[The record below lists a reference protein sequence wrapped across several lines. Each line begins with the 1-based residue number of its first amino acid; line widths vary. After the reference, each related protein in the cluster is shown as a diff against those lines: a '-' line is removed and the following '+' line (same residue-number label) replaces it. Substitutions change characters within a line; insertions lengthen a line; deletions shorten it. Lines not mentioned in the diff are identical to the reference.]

1 MKKIAKIITLVLC
14 ISLCFSAC
22 KGKEISEE
30 STTSSPEQT
39 TSADDSFAITDGKVV
54 LPYNKTDGINPFF
67 AESYENIYLSMLIYE
82 PLFSV
87 DSNYDTTGNVADSIG
102 ISGKV
107 ATVRIKHNVVCRG
120 HESINAH
127 DVVYSFNLAKAS
139 YYWGNNLD
147 GITNAQAIDDYTVS
161 FSLNF
166 KDLYVA
172 GKLNFPIVKTGTAD
186 SKNSIPAGSGKYYFA
201 QDRLVSVADGNKSIS
216 LVETSNRESVED
228 ALNIG
233 MVDVFFSDLSD
244 ENYKV
249 AVGNTKEITLSN
261 MIYLGLNSNRGAL
274 NKYIRSAIAAKID
287 SDNIALSSYQG
298 HAVGFKLP
306 IAPESTVAGN
316 VAKIETKG
324 NKELANNIID
334 RCGYT
339 RYSGSAKTNGA
350 YLLSFSLI
358 VNRDNQFRVAAAYN
372 IADSLAECGFLINVQ
387 VLSFADYSERISS
400 GNYDMYLGE
409 VKLDGSMDISRF
421 FMDGTKFSAGINKSE
436 KAATEYFR
444 YRAGEISEKEY
455 YEVFAEEYPFVPVA
469 FRTGYTVLSE
479 DIKTLDLKQMP
490 FSLYGGIQ

>member
-87 DSNYDTTGNVADSIG
+87 DSNYDTTGIVADSIG

-120 HESINAH
+120 YENINAH

-172 GKLNFPIVKTGTAD
+172 GKMNFPIVKTGTAD
-186 SKNSIPAGSGKYYFA
+186 SKNSIPAGSGKYYFT
-201 QDRLVSVADGNKSIS
+201 QDRLVSVADGNKIIS
-216 LVETSNRESVED
+216 LVETSNRDSVED

-306 IAPESTVAGN
+306 IAPESTVTGN

-324 NKELANNIID
+324 NKELSNNIID

-479 DIKTLDLKQMP
+479 DIKTLDLRQMP

>member
-1 MKKIAKIITLVLC
+1 MKKIAKFITLILC

-22 KGKEISEE
+22 KGKENSEE

-39 TSADDSFAITDGKVV
+39 TSPDNSFAITDGKVV

-87 DSNYDTTGNVADSIG
+87 DSNYDTTGIVADSIE

-120 HESINAH
+120 YENINAH

-161 FSLNF
+161 FNLNF

-186 SKNSIPAGSGKYYFA
+186 SKTSIPAGSGKYYFA
-201 QDRLVSVADGNKSIS
+201 QDRLISVADGNKTIS

-249 AVGNTKEITLSN
+249 AVGNTKEIILSN
-261 MIYLGLNSNRGAL
+261 MIYLGLNSSRGAL
-274 NKYIRSAIAAKID
+274 NKHIRSAIAAKID

-298 HAVGFKLP
+298 HASGFKLP
-306 IAPESTVAGN
+306 IVPESTIAGN
-316 VAKIETKG
+316 VTKIETKG
-324 NKELANNIID
+324 NTELANNIID

-358 VNRDNQFRVAAAYN
+358 VNRDNKFRVAAAYN

-409 VKLDGSMDISRF
+409 IKLDGSMDISQF
-421 FMDGTKFSAGINKSE
+421 FMDGTRFSTGINKSE

-455 YEVFAEEYPFVPVA
+455 YEIFAEEYPFVPVA

-479 DIKTLDLKQMP
+479 DIKALDLKQMP
-490 FSLYGGIQ
+490 FNLYSGI

>member
-1 MKKIAKIITLVLC
+1 M
-14 ISLCFSAC
+14 
-22 KGKEISEE
+22 
-30 STTSSPEQT
+30 
-39 TSADDSFAITDGKVV
+39 
-54 LPYNKTDGINPFF
+54 
-67 AESYENIYLSMLIYE
+67 
-82 PLFSV
+82 
-87 DSNYDTTGNVADSIG
+87 
-102 ISGKV
+102 
-107 ATVRIKHNVVCRG
+107 
-120 HESINAH
+120 
-127 DVVYSFNLAKAS
+127 
-139 YYWGNNLD
+139 
-147 GITNAQAIDDYTVS
+147 
-161 FSLNF
+161 
-166 KDLYVA
+166 
-172 GKLNFPIVKTGTAD
+172 NFPIVKTGTAD
-186 SKNSIPAGSGKYYFA
+186 SKNSIPAGSGKYYFT
-201 QDRLVSVADGNKSIS
+201 QDRLVSVADGNKIIS
-216 LVETSNRESVED
+216 LVETSNRDSVED

>member
-1 MKKIAKIITLVLC
+1 MKKLTKLIALILC
-14 ISLCFSAC
+14 ICICFSAC
-22 KGKEISEE
+22 KGNENKEE
-30 STTSSPEQT
+30 STTETPEEST
-39 TSADDSFAITDGKVV
+39 NAENSFAITDGKIV

-87 DSNYDTTGNVADSIG
+87 DSNYDTIGVVADSIEV
-102 ISGKV
+102 SGKT
-107 ATVRIKHNVVCRG
+107 ATVRVKHNVVCRG
-120 HESINAH
+120 HENLNAH

-147 GITNAQAIDDYTVS
+147 GITNVQAIDDYTVS
-161 FSLNF
+161 VNLNF

-172 GKLNFPIVKTGTAD
+172 GKLNFPIVKKGTAD
-186 SKNSIPAGSGKYYFA
+186 SKTSVPAGSGKYFFA
-201 QDRLVSVADGNKSIS
+201 QDRLVSVADGNKTIS

-244 ENYKV
+244 EQYKV
-249 AVGNTKEITLSN
+249 SVGNTNKITLSN

-287 SDNIALSSYQG
+287 SDNISLSSYQG

-306 IAPESTVAGN
+306 IVPESTIAGN
-316 VAKIETKG
+316 ITKIETKG
-324 NKELANNIID
+324 NKDLANDIID

-455 YEVFAEEYPFVPVA
+455 YDIFAEEYPFVPVA

-490 FSLYGGIQ
+490 FNLYGGIQ

>member
-1 MKKIAKIITLVLC
+1 
-14 ISLCFSAC
+14 
-22 KGKEISEE
+22 
-30 STTSSPEQT
+30 
-39 TSADDSFAITDGKVV
+39 
-54 LPYNKTDGINPFF
+54 
-67 AESYENIYLSMLIYE
+67 MLIYE

-87 DSNYDTTGNVADSIG
+87 DSNYDTTGIVADSIG

-120 HESINAH
+120 YESINAH

-161 FSLNF
+161 LSLDF

-186 SKNSIPAGSGKYYFA
+186 NKTSIPAGSGKYYFA
-201 QDRLVSVADGNKSIS
+201 QDRLVSVADGNKIIS
-216 LVETSNRESVED
+216 LVETSNRDSVED

-455 YEVFAEEYPFVPVA
+455 YEIFAEEYPFVPVA

>member
-14 ISLCFSAC
+14 ISLCFYAC
-22 KGKEISEE
+22 KGKENSEE

-87 DSNYDTTGNVADSIG
+87 DSNYDTTGIVADSIG

-120 HESINAH
+120 YENINAH

-147 GITNAQAIDDYTVS
+147 EITNAQAIDDYTVS

-201 QDRLVSVADGNKSIS
+201 QDRLVSVADGNKTIS

-274 NKYIRSAIAAKID
+274 NKYIRSAIATKID

>member
-201 QDRLVSVADGNKSIS
+201 QDRLVSVADGNKTIS

>member
-87 DSNYDTTGNVADSIG
+87 DSNYDTTGIVADSIG

-120 HESINAH
+120 YENINAH

-172 GKLNFPIVKTGTAD
+172 GKMNFPIVKTGTAD
-186 SKNSIPAGSGKYYFA
+186 SKNSIPAGSGKYYFT
-201 QDRLVSVADGNKSIS
+201 QDRLVSVADGNKIIS
-216 LVETSNRESVED
+216 LVETSNRDSVED

>member
-1 MKKIAKIITLVLC
+1 MKKLTKLIALILC
-14 ISLCFSAC
+14 VCMCFSAC
-22 KGKEISEE
+22 KGNENNGESTTETPEE
-30 STTSSPEQT
+30 STNAEN
-39 TSADDSFAITDGKVV
+39 SFAITDGKIV

-67 AESYENIYLSMLIYE
+67 AESYENIYLGMLIYE

-87 DSNYDTTGNVADSIG
+87 DSNYDTTGIVADSIEV
-102 ISGKV
+102 SGKT

-120 HESINAH
+120 HENINAH

-147 GITNAQAIDDYTVS
+147 GITNAQVIDDYTVS

-172 GKLNFPIVKTGTAD
+172 GKMNFPIVKKGTAD
-186 SKNSIPAGSGKYYFA
+186 SETSVPAGSGKYYFS
-201 QDRLVSVADGNKSIS
+201 QDRLVSVADGNKTIS

-244 ENYKV
+244 GQYKV

-287 SDNIALSSYQG
+287 SDNIALSAYQG
-298 HAVGFKLP
+298 HAIGFKMP
-306 IAPESTVAGN
+306 VVPESTTADSITR
-316 VAKIETKG
+316 IETKG
-324 NKELANNIID
+324 NKELANDIID

-372 IADSLAECGFLINVQ
+372 IADSLKECGFLINVQ

-421 FMDGTKFSAGINKSE
+421 FIDGTKFSAGINKSE

-455 YEVFAEEYPFVPVA
+455 YDIFAEEYPFVPVA

-490 FSLYGGIQ
+490 FNLYSGIQ

>member
-1 MKKIAKIITLVLC
+1 MKKIAKLIALILC
-14 ISLCFSAC
+14 ICICFSAC
-22 KGKEISEE
+22 KGDSNIEE
-30 STTSSPEQT
+30 STTEAPEQST
-39 TSADDSFAITDGKVV
+39 NADNSFAITDGKVV

-67 AESYENIYLSMLIYE
+67 AQSYENIYLSMLIFE

-87 DSNYDTTGNVADSIG
+87 DGEYDTTGIVADSIE
-102 ISGKV
+102 INGKT
-107 ATVRIKHNVVCRG
+107 ATVRIKHNVICRG
-120 HESINAH
+120 HESLNAH

-161 FSLNF
+161 LNLNF

-172 GKLNFPIVKTGTAD
+172 GKLNFPIVKSGTAD
-186 SKNSIPAGSGKYYFA
+186 SKTSIPAGSGKYYFSA
-201 QDRLVSVADGNKSIS
+201 DKLVSVADESRVIFLS
-216 LVETSNRESVED
+216 ETSNRESVED

-244 ENYKV
+244 EKYTST
-249 AVGNTKEITLSN
+249 VGNTNKITLSN
-261 MIYLGLNSNRGAL
+261 MVYLGLNSNRGAL

-306 IAPESTVAGN
+306 VVPESTIAGS
-316 VAKIETKG
+316 VTKFETVG
-324 NKELANNIID
+324 NKDLANSIID

-339 RYSGSAKTNGA
+339 RFSGSAKTNGA

-358 VNRDNQFRVAAAYN
+358 VNKDNQFRVAAAYN

-387 VLSFADYSERISS
+387 VLSFADYSQRISS

-409 VKLDGSMDISRF
+409 IKLDGSMDISQF
-421 FMDGTKFSAGINKSE
+421 FMEGTRLSAGINKSE
-436 KAATEYFR
+436 KAATEYFK

-455 YEVFAEEYPFVPVA
+455 YDIFAEEYPFVPVA
-469 FRTGYTVLSE
+469 FRTGYAVLSD
-479 DIKTLDLKQMP
+479 DIKTLSLKQMP
-490 FSLYGGIQ
+490 FDLYSGI

>member
-22 KGKEISEE
+22 KGKENSEE

-120 HESINAH
+120 YENINAH

-161 FSLNF
+161 LSLDF

-201 QDRLVSVADGNKSIS
+201 QDRLVSVADGNKIIS
-216 LVETSNRESVED
+216 LVETSNRDSVED

-350 YLLSFSLI
+350 YLLLFSLI

>member
-87 DSNYDTTGNVADSIG
+87 DSNYDTTGIVADSIG

-120 HESINAH
+120 YENINAH

-161 FSLNF
+161 LSLDF

-186 SKNSIPAGSGKYYFA
+186 SKNSIPAGSGKYYFT
-201 QDRLVSVADGNKSIS
+201 QDRLVSVADGNKIIS
-216 LVETSNRESVED
+216 LVETSNRDSVED

>member
-186 SKNSIPAGSGKYYFA
+186 SKNSIPAGSGKYYFT
-201 QDRLVSVADGNKSIS
+201 QDRLVSVADGNKIIS

-233 MVDVFFSDLSD
+233 MADVFFSDLSD

>member
-22 KGKEISEE
+22 KGKENSEE

-67 AESYENIYLSMLIYE
+67 AESYENIYLSMLVYE

-87 DSNYDTTGNVADSIG
+87 DSNYDTTGIVADSIE

-120 HESINAH
+120 YENINAH

-147 GITNAQAIDDYTVS
+147 EITNAQAIDDYTVS

-186 SKNSIPAGSGKYYFA
+186 SKNSIPAGSGKYYFT
-201 QDRLVSVADGNKSIS
+201 QDRLVSVADGNKIIS
-216 LVETSNRESVED
+216 LVETSNRDSVED

-261 MIYLGLNSNRGAL
+261 MIYLGLNSNREAL

>member
-87 DSNYDTTGNVADSIG
+87 DSNYDTTGIVADSIE

-186 SKNSIPAGSGKYYFA
+186 SKNSIPAGSGKYYFT
-201 QDRLVSVADGNKSIS
+201 QDRLVSVADGNKIIS
-216 LVETSNRESVED
+216 LVETSNRDSVED

>member
-1 MKKIAKIITLVLC
+1 MKKLAKLIALILC
-14 ISLCFSAC
+14 LCMCFSAC
-22 KGKEISEE
+22 KGNETTEESTTETSEE
-30 STTSSPEQT
+30 STGAEN
-39 TSADDSFAITDGKVV
+39 SFAITDGKVV

-87 DSNYDTTGNVADSIG
+87 DGSYSTTGVVAESIE
-102 ISGKV
+102 ISDKV
-107 ATVRIKHNVVCRG
+107 ATVRIKHNIACQG
-120 HESINAH
+120 YESINAK

-139 YYWGNNLD
+139 YYWGHNLD
-147 GITNAQAIDDYTVS
+147 GISNAQAIDDYTVS
-161 FSLNF
+161 FNLNF

-172 GKLNFPIVKTGTAD
+172 GKLNFPIVKSGTAD
-186 SKNSIPAGSGKYYFA
+186 SKSSVPVGSGNYSFDK
-201 QDRLVSVADGNKSIS
+201 DRLVSVSDTSKSIS
-216 LVETSNRESVED
+216 LVETSNRGSVED

-244 ENYKV
+244 EQYRTS
-249 AVGNTKEITLSN
+249 VGNTKEITLSN
-261 MIYLGLNSNRGAL
+261 MVYLGLNSNRGAL

-287 SDNIALSSYQG
+287 SENIALSSYQG
-298 HAVGFKLP
+298 HAIGFKLP
-306 IAPESTVAGN
+306 VVPGSTIEN
-316 VAKIETKG
+316 NITKIEAKG
-324 NKELANNIID
+324 NKTLADNIID

-358 VNRDNQFRVAAAYN
+358 VNKDNQFRVAAAYN

-387 VLSFADYSERISS
+387 VLSYADYSQRISS

-421 FMDGTKFSAGINKSE
+421 FVDGTKFSAGINKSE
-436 KAATEYFR
+436 KAATQYFK

-455 YEVFAEEYPFVPVA
+455 YEIFAEEYPFIPIA
-469 FRTGYTVLSE
+469 FRTGYTVLSD
-479 DIKTLDLKQMP
+479 DISWLDLKQMP
-490 FSLYGGIQ
+490 FNLYNGI